1 MTAGLMAVLLLLCLA
16 GAAFFAGMETGIL
29 SMNRLRLQHLVRRGV
44 KGAETIRRF
53 LTHSDLMLGTTLVGT
68 NLLQVAATVSAA
80 SLGHK
85 LAGAT
90 GAAAVGVV
98 LTIVVLVFCEYLPKA
113 WFQASPTRSLR
124 FAGLL
129 RFCSWVLRP
138 VVWAV
143 NAVMHRMM
151 GGGGAK
157 RDERLLVTREEL
169 MHLAR
174 EGVQS
179 DVLTSVEKELI
190 RGVFSLTRKRCGNLM
205 TPLSEVVSVAADAPA
220 ESVVETARAHEF
232 NRYPVYDPA
241 EKTYIGVVHV
251 YDILADDEAMRAVKT
266 ARDYLR
272 NPQMAA
278 AYLPVDHLLPRMRV
292 TKQPMF
298 FVTDERCEVRGLITL
313 EDVLREITGED

>member
-1 MTAGLMAVLLLLCLA
+1 MA
-16 GAAFFAGMETGIL
+16 GAL
-29 SMNRLRLQHLVRRGV
+29 
-44 KGAETIRRF
+44 
-53 LTHSDLMLGTTLVGT
+53 LT
-68 NLLQVAATVSAA
+68 VA
-80 SLGHK
+80 
-85 LAGAT
+85 
-90 GAAAVGVV
+90 
-98 LTIVVLVFCEYLPKA
+98 VLVFCEYLPKA

-129 RFCSWVLRP
+129 RASSWVLRP
-138 VVWAV
+138 AVRAV
-143 NAVMHRMM
+143 NAVMHLMV
-151 GGGGAK
+151 GGEREK
-157 RDERLLVTREEL
+157 RGDKLLVTREEL

-179 DVLTSVEKELI
+179 DVLTPVEKELI
-190 RGVFSLTRKRCGNLM
+190 HGVFNLTRKRCGNLM
-205 TPLSEVVSVAADAPA
+205 TPLSEVVSVSADAPA

-251 YDILADDEAMRAVKT
+251 YDILADEPAMRAEKK

>member
-1 MTAGLMAVLLLLCLA
+1 MLTFGSFRLTAW
-16 GAAFFAGMETGIL
+16 
-29 SMNRLRLQHLVRRGV
+29 
-44 KGAETIRRF
+44 
-53 LTHSDLMLGTTLVGT
+53 
-68 NLLQVAATVSAA
+68 
-80 SLGHK
+80 
-85 LAGAT
+85 
-90 GAAAVGVV
+90 
-98 LTIVVLVFCEYLPKA
+98 VLVFCEYLPKA

-129 RFCSWVLRP
+129 KASSWVLRP

-143 NAVMHRMM
+143 NVVMHRMM
-151 GGGGAK
+151 GG
-157 RDERLLVTREEL
+157 ERGKSGEQLLVTREEL
-169 MHLAR
+169 LHLAR

-179 DVLTSVEKELI
+179 DVLTPVEKELI
-190 RGVFSLTRKRCGNLM
+190 HGVFSLTRKRCGNLM
-205 TPLSEVVSVAADAPA
+205 TPLSKVVSVTADAPA
-220 ESVVETARAHEF
+220 ESVVETARANEY
-232 NRYPVYDPA
+232 NRFPVYDPS

-251 YDILADDEAMRAVKT
+251 YDILADDAATRAEKT